1 MAALIIRRIW
11 VRTLRSKLSWEVISA
26 TRSML
31 LCLSM
36 ARMMFWFF
44 FFRGSGNVALAGAAG
59 CGHDREGPLRGE
71 GRPFF
76 GHAGGGGAGGGRQIV
91 RRPAPGCGSRLEG
104 QAAPGVRQ
112 DQSAGPRRWG

>member
-44 FFRGSGNVALAGAAG
+44 IFRGSGNVALAGAAG
-59 CGHDREGPLRGE
+59 CGHDREGPLRVE
-71 GRPFF
+71 GRLLL
-76 GHAGGGGAGGGRQIV
+76 GHAGSGSGVTGSGRQID

-104 QAAPGVRQ
+104 QAAPGVRAV
-112 DQSAGPRRWG
+112 S